1 MDAARFDKTRKII
14 ELTEELPDNA
24 CQMAYVFLQG
34 MVAAQRLNKA
44 KIKKEDKDN
53 DSKTVD

>member
-34 MVAAQRLNKA
+34 MVAAQRIMREKEKNEN
-44 KIKKEDKDN
+44 KKEEKKN
-53 DSKTVD
+53 DA

>member
-44 KIKKEDKDN
+44 KAKKEDKD
-53 DSKTVD
+53 DDGKTVD

>member
-44 KIKKEDKDN
+44 KVKKEDKD
-53 DSKTVD
+53 DDGKTVD

>member
-44 KIKKEDKDN
+44 KIKKEGKDN
-53 DSKTVD
+53 DEQKGN

>member
-34 MVAAQRLNKA
+34 MVAAQRLNKD